1 MITDLSEA
9 SVSNQR
15 GSSTAGVVSVSLLLT
30 SPSVLPMPMV
40 VSPRLFMLNLSGS
53 SAHQENVM
61 SALGVPAM
69 SLSVA
74 MTVRMVFLIMFSVTV
89 PE

>member
-1 MITDLSEA
+1 
-9 SVSNQR
+9 
-15 GSSTAGVVSVSLLLT
+15 
-30 SPSVLPMPMV
+30 
-40 VSPRLFMLNLSGS
+40 MLNLSGS
-53 SAHQENVM
+53 PAHQENVM

-74 MTVRMVFLIMFSVTV
+74 MTVRMVFVIMFSVTV